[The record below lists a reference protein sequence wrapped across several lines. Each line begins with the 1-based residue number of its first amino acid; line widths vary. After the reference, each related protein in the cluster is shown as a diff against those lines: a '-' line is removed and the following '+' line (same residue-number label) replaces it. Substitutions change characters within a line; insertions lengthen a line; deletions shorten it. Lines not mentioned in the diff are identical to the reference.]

1 MKAAS
6 SLRRKAAKN
15 AISSGLDTL
24 PAGLGTGPWSSPSS
38 DAPSRSRYSGV
49 STFPVTIAFDPH
61 AVAWAFQRRR
71 ACQADNPVLGGNV
84 CGHAG
89 YPADSADRGV
99 VDRAVQLAE
108 FSHGRATS
116 LSTSRSTVTSV
127 AMNSARPPPLR
138 ISAAACSPTS
148 LRRPPIT
155 TVAPSETTRPA
166 TARPIPLAP
175 PVTITTLDAR
185 RPTMGP
191 IFPQQPRGPGDQ
203 RYGSESSVP
212 LPGQPCPP
220 GAEER
225 PPRGRSVRARI
236 AHAGSLV
243 MPVPRPCT
251 AAGMI
256 GRLGDAS
263 PILFRGAAFR
273 TRLIARGLVRAAR

>member
-1 MKAAS
+1 M
-6 SLRRKAAKN
+6 
-15 AISSGLDTL
+15 
-24 PAGLGTGPWSSPSS
+24 
-38 DAPSRSRYSGV
+38 RSRQGWIPCQQDWAPDPGV
-49 STFPVTIAFDPH
+49 RPPAT
-61 AVAWAFQRRR
+61 R
-71 ACQADNPVLGGNV
+71 
-84 CGHAG
+84 
-89 YPADSADRGV
+89 PADPGTAADRGVVEDRPSASGAEHCRDLLLQAVEDAGELLQFRVRCHVIDGMNWPGGVHAAGV